1 MCVKTAQQ
9 SILECCALTAHA
21 LLLSFT
27 HDFRII
33 FARLS
38 LEEGHNDLQ
47 TGAGM
52 WMYYIQIAIL
62 LGKEKPECEP
72 QHWIPDGPYWLTGS
86 SLPGF
91 VSARSSYGWPR
102 QTWYRFMPC
111 CVDLSSGTETVVA
124 IWLWDEAS
132 VHGPPLFSSIETQA
146 ACGFLFAR
154 PATVIWENWAQPWN
168 SRNDLWIWYRE
179 TDLYLLTWCS
189 RSTWEKYKQALISQ
203 VKDNYKSLWH
213 TA

>member
-1 MCVKTAQQ
+1 MKTAQQ

-72 QHWIPDGPYWLTGS
+72 QHWIPDG
-86 SLPGF
+86 
-91 VSARSSYGWPR
+91 SY
-102 QTWYRFMPC
+102 
-111 CVDLSSGTETVVA
+111 
-124 IWLWDEAS
+124 
-132 VHGPPLFSSIETQA
+132 
-146 ACGFLFAR
+146 
-154 PATVIWENWAQPWN
+154 
-168 SRNDLWIWYRE
+168 
-179 TDLYLLTWCS
+179 
-189 RSTWEKYKQALISQ
+189 
-203 VKDNYKSLWH
+203 
-213 TA
+213 